1 MYVSLDSGMHVF
13 FCVAKADAWEGQ
25 CVADNV
31 KKRDFTPSSIAG
43 SINKLAHAGLRQC
56 LWNLRYTHKIPF
68 LTNCPQHTAP
78 PRLIVQSNYE
88 LSGNKQRITLDNSI
102 ILLYTVHI
110 RRGHM
115 KIIINHSSMQPI
127 YEQITDQI
135 KAMIIDGTLKEE
147 EMLPSVRTLAKELK
161 ISALT
166 VKKAYDFLEEEG
178 FVVTVHGKG
187 SFIAKN
193 NQGLLMEE
201 RKREIETELEEVIR
215 KARISGLSE
224 EEIRELFELIMEE

>member
-1 MYVSLDSGMHVF
+1 MS
-13 FCVAKADAWEGQ
+13 
-25 CVADNV
+25 
-31 KKRDFTPSSIAG
+31 RSS
-43 SINKLAHAGLRQC
+43 
-56 LWNLRYTHKIPF
+56 
-68 LTNCPQHTAP
+68 
-78 PRLIVQSNYE
+78 
-88 LSGNKQRITLDNSI
+88 
-102 ILLYTVHI
+102 
-110 RRGHM
+110 
-115 KIIINHSSMQPI
+115 
-127 YEQITDQI
+127 DQI

-215 KARISGLSE
+215 KARISGCLRKKSGNCLSLLWRSRYATEFE
-224 EEIRELFELIMEE
+224 EFAEELSWIFPGCKYGNRRRTDHRSDRS